1 MEMET
6 SNTTVEDLFYKV
18 KDYVNTRFDLLKL
31 KAINK
36 VSSAISKSITTIVL
50 LVFSVLILLFFSIGL
65 ALYLGYILGHN
76 YYGFFI
82 VGGIYIIIGL
92 ILISS
97 RKALLKT
104 PLSNWLI
111 RTLMD

>member
-1 MEMET
+1 MET

-36 VSSAISKSITTIVL
+36 VSSTLSKTITFIVILVLSIFVL
-50 LVFSVLILLFFSIGL
+50 MLLSIGL
-65 ALYLGYILGHN
+65 ALYLGYVLGHN

-92 ILISS
+92 ILIAT

-104 PLSNWLI
+104 PFSNWLI

>member
-36 VSSAISKSITTIVL
+36 VSSILSKTITFIVILVLSVFILML
-50 LVFSVLILLFFSIGL
+50 LSIGL
-65 ALYLGYILGHN
+65 ALYLGYVLGHS

-92 ILISS
+92 ILIVS

-104 PLSNWLI
+104 PFSNWLI